1 MATGTNKS
9 DQLPSDEIERL
20 IELFLSFESPNK
32 TLIKSFYRIIKS
44 YFKPTLV
51 GVDNIPDRPTLFI
64 GNHAMFAVDG
74 LVLMPTIYQ
83 ETGRFPRGMGD
94 KFLFHSAI
102 GEKLAEQGLV
112 LAHPEVCSAL
122 MEAGQDLV
130 VFPGGAAEANKA
142 ADEKY
147 TLQWRERTGFV
158 RMAAMHGY
166 NITPFGLVG
175 PDEWYDQALQGK
187 DLKNSTLFRILN
199 KTGIIGD
206 DFREDMIPPIPRG
219 MFYTLLPKP
228 QRCYLAF
235 GEAIE
240 VPDYR
245 GKKRVSKS
253 VQQRVQAD
261 TATAVE
267 GLIAD
272 MLLLRAQNKP
282 HESVLRRYLTR

>member
-9 DQLPSDEIERL
+9 DQLPPEEIERL
-20 IELFLSFESPNK
+20 IELFLSFERPNQ
-32 TLIKSFYRIIKS
+32 TLTRNFYRVIKR
-44 YFKPTLV
+44 YFKPTVV
-51 GVDNIPDRPTLFI
+51 GTQNIPDRPTLFI

-74 LVLMPTIYQ
+74 LILMPTIYQ

-94 KFLFHSAI
+94 KFLFYSAI

-112 LAHPEVCSAL
+112 LAHPEVCNAL
-122 MEAGQDLV
+122 MDAGQDLL

-142 ADEKY
+142 ADKKY

-158 RMAAMHGY
+158 RMAALNGY

-175 PDEWYDQALQGK
+175 PDEWYDQAIQGK
-187 DLKNSTLFRILN
+187 DLKNSTLFRLLR

-235 GEAIE
+235 GETIE
-240 VPDYR
+240 VPDYS
-245 GKKRVSKS
+245 GKKRVPKS
-253 VQQRVQAD
+253 VQQSVQAE
-261 TATAVE
+261 TASAVE
-267 GLIAD
+267 GLITD
-272 MLLLRAQNKP
+272 MLSLRAENKP
-282 HESVLRRYLTR
+282 KESALRRYLTR

>member
-1 MATGTNKS
+1 MASGTNKK
-9 DQLPSDEIERL
+9 DQLPAAEIARL
-20 IELFLSFESPNK
+20 TELFLSFEKPNE
-32 TLIKSFYRIIKS
+32 TLTSAFYSVIKR
-44 YFKPTLV
+44 YFKPTVV
-51 GVDNIPDRPTLFI
+51 GVKNIPEKPTLFI

-74 LVLMPTIYQ
+74 LILMPTIYK

-94 KFLFHSAI
+94 KFLFYSAL
-102 GEKLAEQGLV
+102 GERLAEQGLV
-112 LAHPEVCSAL
+112 LAHPDVCSAL
-122 MEAGQDLV
+122 MKAGQDLV

-147 TLQWRERTGFV
+147 SLQWRERTGFV

-175 PDEWYDQALQGK
+175 PDEWYEQALQGK
-187 DLKNSTLFRILN
+187 DLKNSTLFRVLQ
-199 KTGIIGD
+199 KLGVLD
-206 DFREDMIPPIPRG
+206 EDFREDLVPPIPKG

-228 QRCYLAF
+228 HRSYLAF

-245 GKKRVSKS
+245 GRKRVPKKL
-253 VQQRVQAD
+253 QQDIQAQ
-261 TATAVE
+261 TAHSVE

-282 HESVLRRYLTR
+282 RESALRRYLTR